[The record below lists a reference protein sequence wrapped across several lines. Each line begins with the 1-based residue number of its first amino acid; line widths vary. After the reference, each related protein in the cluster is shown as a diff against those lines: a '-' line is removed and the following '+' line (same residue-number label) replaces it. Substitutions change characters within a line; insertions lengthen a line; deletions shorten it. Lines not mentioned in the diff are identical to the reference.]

1 MIFFLLSFDTL
12 SKMTILSIIPY
23 QVKSNNKTNTIKKF
37 RELKKGR
44 YSKWKKICGKFH
56 TKGEGGGKGSKWV
69 HFQHFFKLC
78 KMCVEWSNLSRNEK
92 KIFSKICHPTL
103 ATHSKV
109 RLSWVMN
116 ISLKVK
122 KGGESNAYFSAL
134 FFPF

>member
-56 TKGEGGGKGSKWV
+56 TKGEGGGQG
-69 HFQHFFKLC
+69 FK
-78 KMCVEWSNLSRNEK
+78 MG
-92 KIFSKICHPTL
+92 P
-103 ATHSKV
+103 
-109 RLSWVMN
+109 
-116 ISLKVK
+116 
-122 KGGESNAYFSAL
+122 FSAL
-134 FFPF
+134 F